1 MALDT
6 EVISHSIK
14 TLNIVFMMLFNI
26 EAVMFIY
33 WLVCLQEV
41 ECGRRRRDAETRDEV
56 RVLKRCDFFNKTVS

>member
-1 MALDT
+1 MSLDT

-26 EAVMFIY
+26 EVVMFIY

-56 RVLKRCDFFNKTVS
+56 HVLKIFFFFNNTVS